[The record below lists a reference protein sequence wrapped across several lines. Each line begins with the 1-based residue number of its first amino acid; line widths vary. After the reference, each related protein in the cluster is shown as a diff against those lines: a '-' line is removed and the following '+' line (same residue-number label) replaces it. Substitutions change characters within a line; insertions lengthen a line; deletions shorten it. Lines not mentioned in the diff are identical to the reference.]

1 MVSEQILHTQQDAP
15 QASIQYLHHSGFLV
29 DTGSRKLL
37 FDWDG
42 SEPVP
47 ELGETPACIFVSHG
61 HEDHYSKKIYSL
73 REKSPQTVLLLSDD
87 ISAKKGALPIAPGE
101 RKEIFTPRPE
111 NAREG
116 EPLPPVTV
124 RTLPSTDEG
133 VAFLVH
139 ADGLSLYFAGD
150 MNWWYWEDEPDP
162 WNPDMAQMYTER
174 VDSLKGEQIDLA
186 FLPVDPRL
194 GQEMLLGPDYFMK
207 TVGAQMVFPMH
218 FWDDFSVFDAMENDP
233 RTESYR
239 QKIARISQPGEW
251 FSYSKKL
258 SGK

>member
-1 MVSEQILHTQQDAP
+1 M
-15 QASIQYLHHSGFLV
+15 
-29 DTGSRKLL
+29 
-37 FDWDG
+37 
-42 SEPVP
+42 
-47 ELGETPACIFVSHG
+47 
-61 HEDHYSKKIYSL
+61 
-73 REKSPQTVLLLSDD
+73 
-87 ISAKKGALPIAPGE
+87 
-101 RKEIFTPRPE
+101 
-111 NAREG
+111 
-116 EPLPPVTV
+116 
-124 RTLPSTDEG
+124 
-133 VAFLVH
+133 
-139 ADGLSLYFAGD
+139 
-150 MNWWYWEDEPDP
+150 
-162 WNPDMAQMYTER
+162 
-174 VDSLKGEQIDLA
+174 A